1 MKALNTFINE
11 KNYDILGHEL
21 NVGDTIG
28 FQSGGLNLY
37 GEIESVTDEERAK
50 FVIKTLG
57 WFGESS
63 LRSKVK
69 EQYKVNVTSKSI
81 YKVNIIKKN
90 AH

>member
-21 NVGDTIG
+21 NVGDTIE
-28 FQSGGLNLY
+28 FQAGGLRLY

-57 WFGESS
+57 WSGDSS